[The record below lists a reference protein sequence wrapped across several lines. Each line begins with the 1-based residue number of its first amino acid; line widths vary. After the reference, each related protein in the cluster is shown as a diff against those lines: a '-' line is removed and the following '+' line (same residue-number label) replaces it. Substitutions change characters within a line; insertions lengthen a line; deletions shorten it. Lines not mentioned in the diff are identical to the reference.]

1 VNKISGHFPHRDI
14 RQPPTTKKAYQCIHI
29 FVGAFAFEDGQKMRS
44 LPRLSPTTF
53 LVAVNV
59 IIYIYTS
66 VAGGNFF
73 ETNPN
78 VLIQLGQFNINVLN
92 GQYWQLLTSIFVH
105 VDIMHVALNMLFLI
119 IFGLR
124 AEELFTTEEYFAAY
138 MLSGLSGSLLTL
150 FLMSPYTLS
159 AGASGAIFG
168 MYGASIIYMR
178 KTFGQSIV
186 GALMYAFLLLML
198 STGAGVNII
207 AHFGGLATGLI
218 IGYALAKSRG
228 NMIWTENY

>member
-1 VNKISGHFPHRDI
+1 M
-14 RQPPTTKKAYQCIHI
+14 HI
-29 FVGAFAFEDGQKMRS
+29 YGGVFAFEDGSKMRS
-44 LPRLSPTTF
+44 LPKLSPTIL
-53 LVAVNV
+53 LVTVNV
-59 IIYIYTS
+59 IVYIYTS
-66 VAGGNFF
+66 VSGGNFIQ
-73 ETNPN
+73 TSTDTL
-78 VLIQLGQFNINVLN
+78 VQLGQFNINVWN
-92 GQYWQLLTSIFVH
+92 GHYWQLLTSIFVH
-105 VDIMHVALNMLFLI
+105 VDIVHISLNMLFLI

-124 AEELFTTEEYFAAY
+124 AEELFTTEEYFAVY

-150 FLMSPYTLS
+150 FLMAPYTLS

-168 MYGASIIYMR
+168 MYGAGIIYMR

-228 NMIWTENY
+228 NMIWIENY

>member
-1 VNKISGHFPHRDI
+1 
-14 RQPPTTKKAYQCIHI
+14 
-29 FVGAFAFEDGQKMRS
+29 MRNI
-44 LPRLSPTTF
+44 PKLSPTTF
-53 LVAVNV
+53 LVAINV
-59 IIYIYTS
+59 IVYIYTS
-66 VAGGNFF
+66 VVGGNFIQ
-73 ETNPN
+73 TSTDTL
-78 VLIQLGQFNINVLN
+78 VQLGQFNINVWK

-105 VDIMHVALNMLFLI
+105 VDIMHIGLNMLFLT

-124 AEELFTTEEYFAAY
+124 AEELFTTEEYLTAY

-168 MYGASIIYMR
+168 MYGASLIYMR

-186 GALMYAFLLLML
+186 GALMYAFLLLIL
-198 STGAGVNII
+198 STGAGVNIV

-228 NMIWTENY
+228 NMIWIEDY